1 MIKAAILLVVLVALS
16 WSAWAVPNETSG
28 IVIQVVSGDT
38 FLIEMDNT
46 DPRARDIEQVRLA
59 DLDSPALDTQDGQI
73 AKEFVEVMILG
84 QRVWMDIDNKS
95 QDGHDPLGRLL
106 CVIYLEEDDGRI
118 NFTHPFN
125 RILVDE
131 GHAVVTDFDT
141 NEFDPKDWWAQNK
154 SEHFLNYTDLV
165 INEVELNPPGYDENN
180 EWVELYNGGYESADV
195 SGWSL
200 VTAQNVTLVFPSGTI
215 IPAKGFYS
223 ISSEGYWLRNTDE
236 VIVLFNWIGIE
247 VDRTPHL
254 SDAENDEY
262 AWSRYPDGES
272 SWDFI
277 PSSRDSEATFVDFE
291 DGFDAYKKEDKIWL
305 TCCNLGYSGLDV
317 ADSGLWNVSD
327 FF

>member
-1 MIKAAILLVVLVALS
+1 MIKAAILLFALVAFS
-16 WSAWAVPNETSG
+16 WSVWAAPNETSG
-28 IVIQVVSGDT
+28 VVIQVVSGDT
-38 FLIEMDNT
+38 FLIEMVNI
-46 DPRARDIEQVRLA
+46 DPGARYIEQVRLA
-59 DLDSPALDTQDGQI
+59 DLDSPALDTQDGQA
-73 AKEFVEVMILG
+73 AKEFAKGMILG
-84 QRVWMDIDNKS
+84 QTIWMDIDNKS
-95 QDGHDPLGRLL
+95 QDGRDPLGRLL

-131 GHAVVTDFDT
+131 GHAAVTDFDT
-141 NEFDPKDWWAQNK
+141 NEFDPRDWWAHNK
-154 SEHFLNYTDLV
+154 SEYILNYGDLV
-165 INEVELNPPGYDENN
+165 INEVELNPLGYDEDN
-180 EWVELYNGGYESADV
+180 EWVELYNRGYENADI

-200 VTAQNVTLVFPSGTI
+200 VTAQDITLVLSPGTI
-215 IPAKGFYS
+215 IPAEGFYS
-223 ISSEGYWLRNTDE
+223 ISSEDYWLRNTDE

-272 SWDFI
+272 SWDFV
-277 PSSRDSEATFVDFE
+277 PSSRNSEVTFVDYE
-291 DGFDAYKKEDKIWL
+291 DDFDAYKKEDKIWL